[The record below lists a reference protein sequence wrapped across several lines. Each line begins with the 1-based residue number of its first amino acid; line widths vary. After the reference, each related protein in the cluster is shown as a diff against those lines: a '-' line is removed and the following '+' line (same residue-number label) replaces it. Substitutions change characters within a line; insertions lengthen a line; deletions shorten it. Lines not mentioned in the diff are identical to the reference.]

1 MEEYAHGKIKP
12 TIPLTKPNTNN
23 LNPNKQI
30 HFTQA
35 LKIEHSSKTRVQMQ
49 QTNATGEGILN
60 IECNVCIVWQRIKI
74 LRYGVLKERYCIE
87 CGITTSIRFTRLS
100 LPL

>member
-1 MEEYAHGKIKP
+1 MEQYAHGKIKTP
-12 TIPLTKPNTNN
+12 FPLTKPNTND
-23 LNPNKQI
+23 LNASKQI

-35 LKIEHSSKTRVQMQ
+35 LKIKHSNKTRVQMQ
-49 QTNATGEGILN
+49 QTDATGEGILN
-60 IECNVCIVWQRIKI
+60 IECDVCIVWQRIKI
-74 LRYGVLKERYCIE
+74 LRYGVLKERYYIE